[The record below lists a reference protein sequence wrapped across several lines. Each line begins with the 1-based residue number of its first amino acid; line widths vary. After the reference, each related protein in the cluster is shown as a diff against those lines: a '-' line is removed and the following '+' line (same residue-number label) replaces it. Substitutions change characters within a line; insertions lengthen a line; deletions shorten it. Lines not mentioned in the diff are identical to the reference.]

1 MNKFERTILQC
12 LGGAIIVIVMDSF
25 LINYFTHLDFEGNWE
40 GDNSSVSFFPQ
51 KFQSPF
57 YMSEGNVFEQGTIS
71 NANNSSENYL
81 PFIAIDA
88 PPFFVDYFDS
98 LHDWPKNLAKT
109 CVENKQ
115 IVITFTSYSR
125 ELFTTQ
131 LPISEKYETF
141 TIKREIVGSP
151 PQFSIGVNEMW
162 WSSQEF
168 IIEGIYHSNGIGGD
182 STVYF
187 CNTTKLLQEKILFGL
202 LNYDDLTIRVENAD
216 SFVVD
221 GSYRI
226 ASYPTNK
233 IKESDLQ
240 LFKENL

>member
-51 KFQSPF
+51 KFQSSF
-57 YMSEGNVFEQGTIS
+57 YMSRG
-71 NANNSSENYL
+71 YL
-81 PFIAIDA
+81 PNDDGFIAIDA

-109 CVENKQ
+109 CDENKK
-115 IVITFTSYSR
+115 IVMTFASNS
-125 ELFTTQ
+125 FTKVDITQ
-131 LPISEKYETF
+131 LSKSEKYETF
-141 TIKREIVGSP
+141 TTQREVESRSWK
-151 PQFSIGVNEMW
+151 FSKDDSEKWYSNHR
-162 WSSQEF
+162 F
-168 IIEGIYHSNGIGGD
+168 KIEGIYDSDEIGYD

-187 CNTTKLLQEKILFGL
+187 CKTTKLLQEKILFGL
-202 LNYDDLTIRVENAD
+202 LNYDKLIIRVENAD
-216 SFVVD
+216 SMVVD

>member
-1 MNKFERTILQC
+1 MNKSERTILQC
-12 LGGAIIVIVMDSF
+12 LGGAIIVFVMHSF
-25 LINYFTHLDFEGNWE
+25 LSNYFTDFDFEGNWE

-51 KFQSPF
+51 KFQSSF
-57 YMSEGNVFEQGTIS
+57 YMSRG
-71 NANNSSENYL
+71 YL
-81 PFIAIDA
+81 PNDDGFIAIGV

-109 CVENKQ
+109 CDENKK
-115 IVITFTSYSR
+115 IVMTFASNS
-125 ELFTTQ
+125 FTKVDITQ
-131 LPISEKYETF
+131 LSKSEKYETF
-141 TIKREIVGSP
+141 TTQREVESRSWK
-151 PQFSIGVNEMW
+151 FSKDDSEKWYSNHR
-162 WSSQEF
+162 F
-168 IIEGIYHSNGIGGD
+168 KIEGIYDSDEIGYD

-187 CNTTKLLQEKILFGL
+187 CKTTKLLQEKILFGL
-202 LNYDDLTIRVENAD
+202 LNYDKLIIRVENAD
-216 SFVVD
+216 SMVVD

>member
-1 MNKFERTILQC
+1 MNKSERTILQC

-57 YMSEGNVFEQGTIS
+57 YMSRGYVPEVGTIQ
-71 NANNSSENYL
+71 NASTIIDNDKHF
-81 PFIAIDA
+81 FIAIDA

-98 LHDWPKNLAKT
+98 LHDWPKNLAKR
-109 CVENKQ
+109 CEENKK
-115 IVITFTSYSR
+115 IVMTFFSYSSAKVDI
-125 ELFTTQ
+125 TQ

-141 TIKREIVGSP
+141 TTKREIESSRSQYYDGEWGSSHR
-151 PQFSIGVNEMW
+151 FK
-162 WSSQEF
+162 
-168 IIEGIYHSNGIGGD
+168 IEGIYHSNGIGGD

-187 CNTTKLLQEKILFGL
+187 CETTKLLQEKILFGL
-202 LNYDDLTIRVENAD
+202 LNYDKLTIRVENAD
-216 SFVVD
+216 SRVVD

-226 ASYPTNK
+226 ASYPTNR

-240 LFKENL
+240 LYKENL

>member
-88 PPFFVDYFDS
+88 PPFFVDSCD
-98 LHDWPKNLAKT
+98 L
-109 CVENKQ
+109 
-115 IVITFTSYSR
+115 
-125 ELFTTQ
+125 
-131 LPISEKYETF
+131 
-141 TIKREIVGSP
+141 G
-151 PQFSIGVNEMW
+151 
-162 WSSQEF
+162 
-168 IIEGIYHSNGIGGD
+168 II
-182 STVYF
+182 
-187 CNTTKLLQEKILFGL
+187 
-202 LNYDDLTIRVENAD
+202 A
-216 SFVVD
+216 
-221 GSYRI
+221 
-226 ASYPTNK
+226 
-233 IKESDLQ
+233 
-240 LFKENL
+240 

>member
-115 IVITFTSYSR
+115 IVITFHSYSHAKVDI
-125 ELFTTQ
+125 TQ

-141 TIKREIVGSP
+141 TTKREIESSP
-151 PQFSIGVNEMW
+151 SQFNDKW
-162 WSSQEF
+162 WSSHRF
-168 IIEGIYHSNGIGGD
+168 KIEGIYHSHGIGGD

-187 CNTTKLLQEKILFGL
+187 CNATKLLQEKILFGL
-202 LNYDDLTIRVENAD
+202 LNYDKLIIRVENAD
-216 SFVVD
+216 SMVVD

-240 LFKENL
+240 LYKENL